1 MKKTS
6 IIKKLFFSI
15 FFIAVLAMPILL
27 KPVNSQDV
35 LQTIFIRSDGTVSPE
50 TPLIQRS
57 GNVYT
62 FTGEINAAIKI
73 LKSDIVIDG
82 AGYTLRGPYDGTQKG
97 IWDVGSGPD
106 QMPENAEYI
115 YTLGI
120 DIGDKNVEG
129 VLIKNV
135 NVKNFSIGMY
145 VWTKNNTVMD
155 NSVSECIV
163 GIMIS
168 GSDCTVTRNYIANNK
183 QGLFFGFNGDP
194 NEIPTDIIISENGFV
209 DNIMQLNGCL
219 CDEYPED
226 EEPHAWD
233 NGGRGNYWSDYNGT
247 DNNNDGIGDT
257 PYVIDVQ
264 NHDRYPLMQN
274 HVEPPVPT
282 PKFPIEI
289 IVIAVAVPIIVAIAF
304 LVLKRKK
311 S

>member
-6 IIKKLFFSI
+6 IKKTVFTIL
-15 FFIAVLAMPILL
+15 FIAAIAMPILL

-50 TPLIQRS
+50 TSLIQRS

-62 FTGEINAAIKI
+62 FTGDINAAIKI

-82 AGYTLRGPYDGTQKG
+82 VGYTLHGPYDGTQKG

-106 QMPENAEYI
+106 QMPETEYE

-145 VWTKNNTVMD
+145 MWTQNNTIMD
-155 NSVSECIV
+155 NAVSECIV

-168 GSDCTVTRNYIANNK
+168 GSDCTVARNYIANNK

-194 NEIPTDIIISENGFV
+194 NEIPTDIIIAENGFV
-209 DNIMQLNGCL
+209 DNVMQLNGCM
-219 CDEYPED
+219 CEEYPEN

-233 NGGRGNYWSDYNGT
+233 NGQRGNHWSDYNGT

-257 PYVIDVQ
+257 PYIIDIQ
-264 NHDRYPLMQN
+264 NQDRYPLIQN
-274 HVEPPVPT
+274 SVKPPVPT
-282 PKFPIEI
+282 PKTPLEVLVLVVSAPV
-289 IVIAVAVPIIVAIAF
+289 IVAVAF
-304 LVLKRKK
+304 FTLKRRNKA
-311 S
+311 

>member
-1 MKKTS
+1 MKKT
-6 IIKKLFFSI
+6 ITKKLFFS
-15 FFIAVLAMPILL
+15 FLLVVVLAMPVFTN
-27 KPVNSQDV
+27 PVRSQET

-50 TPLIQRS
+50 TQLIQRS

-62 FTGEINAAIKI
+62 FTGDIYAAIKI

-82 AGYTLRGPYDGTQKG
+82 AGYTLHGPYDGTQKG

-106 QMPENAEYI
+106 QMPENAKYE

-120 DIGDKNVEG
+120 DIGDKKVQG

-145 VWTKNNTVMD
+145 IWTQNNTIMD
-155 NSVSECIV
+155 NAVSECIV

-194 NEIPTDIIISENGFV
+194 SEIPTDIIIAENGFV
-209 DNIMQLNGCL
+209 GNIMQLNGCM
-219 CDEYPED
+219 CEEYPED

-233 NGGRGNYWSDYNGT
+233 NGQRGNYWSDYNGT
-247 DNNNDGIGDT
+247 DTNNDGVGDT

-264 NHDRYPLMQN
+264 NQDRYPLMQN
-274 HVEPPVPT
+274 PAKPPVPT
-282 PKFPIEI
+282 LKFPFEVVVLVVLAPV
-289 IVIAVAVPIIVAIAF
+289 IVAVAF
-304 LVLKRKK
+304 LALKRRKK
-311 S
+311 A